1 MSFARYPSLIDKVV
15 FITGGG
21 SGIGAAM
28 VEAFAEQK
36 ANVAFVDIAVE
47 PSKELVAKIGASHPP
62 PLFLPLRP
70 HRHRRARNGDGG
82 GSAAHGA
89 DRRARQQ
96 RRQRP
101 APGGGRSE
109 RRGLGSHDGAQS
121 QAPVLR
127 RPDRAP
133 LDARAWRRGDRQFL
147 LDRLDAWGAPIVG
160 LLRRQGRGRR
170 PDEQSRARVRP
181 RQYPRQR
188 HRAWRGNHRAAAP
201 PCG

>member
-47 PSKELVAKIGASHPP
+47 PSKDLVAKIGASHPP
-62 PLFLPLRP
+62 PLFLHCDLTDIT
-70 HRHRRARNGDGG
+70 ALEAAME
-82 GSAAHGA
+82 GSASAWA

-101 APGGGRSE
+101 APGGG
-109 RRGLGSHDGAQS
+109 
-121 QAPVLR
+121 
-127 RPDRAP
+127 
-133 LDARAWRRGDRQFL
+133 
-147 LDRLDAWGAPIVG
+147 
-160 LLRRQGRGRR
+160 
-170 PDEQSRARVRP
+170 
-181 RQYPRQR
+181 
-188 HRAWRGNHRAAAP
+188 
-201 PCG
+201 